1 MIEFFMPM
9 IPPTVTHQEHKVA
22 IRDSKPVFYE
32 PPDLKAA
39 RQKLLDH
46 VGRYAPLDPLS
57 GPLRLMTK
65 WIWPVPEPVLKD
77 VQGEVDWAVYKVTK
91 PDTDNIIKLLKD
103 CMTRCRFW
111 HDDAQVASEITEKF
125 LGLHPGIYVR
135 IEELDPWRQ

>member
-22 IRDSKPVFYE
+22 VRDSKPVFYE

-39 RQKLLDH
+39 RQKLLDY

>member
-9 IPPTVTHQEHKVA
+9 IPPTVTDQEHKVA
-22 IRDSKPVFYE
+22 VRDSKPVFYD

>member
-22 IRDSKPVFYE
+22 VRDSKPVFYE

-125 LGLHPGIYVR
+125 LGLRPGIYVR
-135 IEELDPWRQ
+135 IEEIDPWRQ

>member
-22 IRDSKPVFYE
+22 VRDSKPVFYE

-39 RQKLLDH
+39 RQKLFDH
-46 VGRYAPLDPLS
+46 VRRYAPPDPLS

-111 HDDAQVASEITEKF
+111 HDNAQVASEITEKF

>member
-22 IRDSKPVFYE
+22 VRDSKPVFYE